1 MVIHSLLRQ
10 VLFIETYS
18 KLFDAASNL
27 LVWNSELPEN
37 VGNLNIRLKKKDIK
51 KIQNILWYIAHSE
64 LWKD

>member
-1 MVIHSLLRQ
+1 MDKH
-10 VLFIETYS
+10 IEKTYS

-27 LVWNSELPEN
+27 LVWNSELPKN

-51 KIQNILWYIAHSE
+51 KIQNILWYISHSQ